1 MKRFAAAG
9 VAVLLVLFAFTGCGR
24 GTDQNNQSVQNSN
37 NQKVS
42 VVTTIFPPY
51 DFARQIA
58 GDNADITMLLPP
70 GGESHSFEP
79 TPQDMIKIQNCDLF
93 LYIGGE
99 NDQWVKKILDSVDTS
114 NMNVI
119 ALMDTVS
126 VVEEEIKE
134 GMEDDEGHDHDG
146 DSTHDEDN
154 DHAHDGDSA
163 QEQDREPAGAEDSGT
178 KEKETEEPE
187 YDEHVWTSPRNAIQ
201 ITKGIMEGLC
211 EVDPDNADEYRA
223 NAAAYMDQLNKLDG
237 TFKALVD
244 SAVRKTIVFG
254 DRFPFRYFADE
265 YGLDYWA
272 AFPGCSTETEP
283 SAATVAFLTDKVK
296 EEKIPVIFKIELS
309 NGNIARSISEATGA
323 KVLTLHSCHNLTK
336 SDFENGETY
345 LSLME
350 KNVDALKEALY

>member
-1 MKRFAAAG
+1 
-9 VAVLLVLFAFTGCGR
+9 
-24 GTDQNNQSVQNSN
+24 
-37 NQKVS
+37 
-42 VVTTIFPPY
+42 
-51 DFARQIA
+51 
-58 GDNADITMLLPP
+58 
-70 GGESHSFEP
+70 
-79 TPQDMIKIQNCDLF
+79 
-93 LYIGGE
+93 
-99 NDQWVKKILDSVDTS
+99 DQWVKKILDSVDTS
-114 NMNVI
+114 NMKVI

-134 GMEDDEGHDHDG
+134 GMEEEEHDADSDHD
-146 DSTHDEDN
+146 S
-154 DHAHDGDSA
+154 
-163 QEQDREPAGAEDSGT
+163 EPAGSEDSGT
-178 KEKETEEPE
+178 KENETEEPE
-187 YDEHVWTSPRNAIQ
+187 YDEHVWTSPKNAVQ
-201 ITKGIMEGLC
+201 ITSGIMEGLC
-211 EVDPDNADEYRA
+211 EVDPDNAEEYRA

-244 SAVRKTIVFG
+244 GAVRKTIVFG

-336 SDFENGETY
+336 QDFENGETY